1 MFSAEA
7 TCRGEELMHRLA
19 HSAVSGMSMD
29 IVVATVEPEHV
40 VVRSGKSTETRK
52 KV

>member
-7 TCRGEELMHRLA
+7 TCWGEELMHRLA